1 MNRMLISLGLAGS
14 LFLTACGGRVAVP
27 TTITQ
32 TAPVAVA
39 VPCLKPGQR
48 PSQPTRLVT
57 DLPVPPDTLTE
68 MVGRLR
74 AKLKEWQDSYGPSAD
89 DLLQICERIK

>member
-1 MNRMLISLGLAGS
+1 MNRMLVSLALAAP
-14 LFLTACGGRVAVP
+14 LFLAACGGRVAVP

-32 TAPVAVA
+32 TQPVAVA
-39 VPCLKPGQR
+39 VPCLKPGER
-48 PSQPTRLVT
+48 PIQPKRLVT
-57 DLPVPPDTLTE
+57 DSPVPPPTLTE

-74 AKLKEWQDSYGPSAD
+74 AKLKEWQDSYGPAAD